1 MDGEGE
7 QEQEQV
13 TVTLADTTSTDE
25 QHVPPPIQT
34 NVSKFYFLN
43 PCALNYLVSK

>member
-7 QEQEQV
+7 QEREQEQ
-13 TVTLADTTSTDE
+13 VTLADTTSAGE
-25 QHVPPPIQT
+25 HHVPPPTQT